1 MGARGELI
9 RKGKTNDPVRRDDV
23 VGGNRALSA
32 MPFEGEFE
40 RFLQFA

>member
-9 RKGKTNDPVRRDDV
+9 RKGKTNDAVRRDDV

-32 MPFEGEFE
+32 MPFQGEFE